1 MTVVK
6 QMLLEKGPDVWTVT
20 PETSLHET
28 LRVMADKGIGA
39 VLVVS
44 GEKIEGI
51 FSERDFSRE
60 FAKDQIYSLDT
71 PIKKMMTRLVYYV
84 PPDLSIEECMALMS
98 DKKIRHLPVVDDGK
112 LVGIISIGDVVREVI
127 SQKEVAIRSLENY
140 IMGRGYQG

>member
-1 MTVVK
+1 VTVVK